1 MLIHEEDV
9 KCSVEAVELSMQPY
23 ESMSLQDASEG
34 FRKLTKGISLDE
46 AIADEIL
53 DDEERDS
60 VGLPD
65 NPAVGQDVIV
75 HLSEVTE
82 LPKDF
87 KLTDSQKECVDIMRK
102 DMERVQML
110 VFVHGPP
117 GSGKTTTARLLVS
130 EKNLGLVF
138 SGTTGTASSQFKAQT
153 INSLLHMGRNVEDF
167 QERQMRISPQVKS
180 EIVSTF
186 GDARIL

>member
-1 MLIHEEDV
+1 
-9 KCSVEAVELSMQPY
+9 MQAY

-46 AIADEIL
+46 TIADEIL

-60 VGLPD
+60 VGLLD
-65 NPAVGQDVIV
+65 NSAVGEDVIV

-87 KLTDSQKECVDIMRK
+87 KLTDSQKGCVDIMRK
-102 DMERVQML
+102 DMERGQML

-130 EKNLGLVF
+130 EKNLDLVF
-138 SGTTGTASSQFKAQT
+138 SGTTGAA
-153 INSLLHMGRNVEDF
+153 
-167 QERQMRISPQVKS
+167 
-180 EIVSTF
+180 
-186 GDARIL
+186 